1 MSAADAAPM
10 AAATTTRAPDE
21 PTTTTTTTTTTA
33 AAAATTSAASPG
45 AARAADDDDD
55 SAKAYLESTVT
66 RALHDAMCALNA
78 ARPEE
83 PLVFLGQYLLDV
95 AAKGKGGA

>member
-21 PTTTTTTTTTTA
+21 PTTTTTTTTT
-33 AAAATTSAASPG
+33 TTSAASPG

>member
-21 PTTTTTTTTTTA
+21 PTMTTTTTTTA
-33 AAAATTSAASPG
+33 AAAAATSAASPG

>member
-1 MSAADAAPM
+1 M
-10 AAATTTRAPDE
+10 AAATTRAPDE
-21 PTTTTTTTTTTA
+21 PTTTTTTTTATA
-33 AAAATTSAASPG
+33 ATSAASPG

-78 ARPEE
+78 ARPED

-95 AAKGKGGA
+95 AAKGEASA

>member
-10 AAATTTRAPDE
+10 AAATTRAPDE
-21 PTTTTTTTTTTA
+21 PTTTATA
-33 AAAATTSAASPG
+33 TATSAASPG
-45 AARAADDDDD
+45 AARAEDDDD

-78 ARPEE
+78 ARPED
-83 PLVFLGQYLLDV
+83 PLVFLGRYLLDV
-95 AAKGKGGA
+95 AAEGKGGA

>member
-33 AAAATTSAASPG
+33 AAAATSAASPG

>member
-1 MSAADAAPM
+1 MRGCRCRRAECSRNAA
-10 AAATTTRAPDE
+10 R
-21 PTTTTTTTTTTA
+21 A
-33 AAAATTSAASPG
+33 AAAAAATSAASPG

>member
-1 MSAADAAPM
+1 MSAAPM
-10 AAATTTRAPDE
+10 AATTRAPDE
-21 PTTTTTTTTTTA
+21 PATTTA
-33 AAAATTSAASPG
+33 AASYPGAAA

-66 RALHDAMCALNA
+66 SALHDAMCALNA
-78 ARPEE
+78 ARPED

-95 AAKGKGGA
+95 AAKGKASA

>member
-21 PTTTTTTTTTTA
+21 PTTTTTTTTTA
-33 AAAATTSAASPG
+33 AAAAATSAASPG